1 MRLAA
6 LAVIAVSS
14 TAAAEP
20 PPTVGN
26 EVIEIHGHT
35 NVTMPRPH
43 RDQTLV
49 PPYTDSAVLS
59 DAWTR
64 AWLMLEVD
72 ATGVVRRV
80 KFLKRPGYGL
90 DAIAVKWA
98 FQQTFD
104 PARDKDGNPAASLV
118 VYPVEWPSH
127 DWLVARLGTTQRMLT
142 PIWGW
147 YGTLALPPCKG
158 SGPLQLE
165 SVDPVYRDCS
175 VPNLAHADAS
185 ETWITR

>member
-6 LAVIAVSS
+6 LAVMTLSS
-14 TAAAEP
+14 AALAEP
-20 PPTVGN
+20 QPTYGN
-26 EVIEIHGHT
+26 EVIEIHGHA
-35 NVTMPRPH
+35 NATMPRPH

-49 PPYTDSAVLS
+49 PPYTDAAALS
-59 DAWTR
+59 DTWNK
-64 AWLMLEVD
+64 AWLMLDVD

-80 KFLKRPGYGL
+80 KFLKHAGYGL
-90 DAIAVKWA
+90 DPIAVDWA
-98 FQQTFD
+98 FRQTFD
-104 PARDKDGNPAASLV
+104 PARDKNGAPAASLV

-127 DWLVARLGTTQRMLT
+127 DWLVARTGTTTRMLT

-185 ETWITR
+185 ERWITR